1 MIPTTDEELVESEV
15 VEAIEDLG
23 ATEQAIKEEIGV
35 FIGEP
40 DRRQKDLSA
49 SLARLY
55 FSLRGPEKLLDS
67 GSYSRPFPPPM
78 TIRNTHLRGF

>member
-1 MIPTTDEELVESEV
+1 MIPTTDEDASER
-15 VEAIEDLG
+15 
-23 ATEQAIKEEIGV
+23 AIKEEIGV

-40 DRRQKDLSA
+40 DRRQKELSA

-67 GSYSRPFPPPM
+67 GSYSRPFPPPR